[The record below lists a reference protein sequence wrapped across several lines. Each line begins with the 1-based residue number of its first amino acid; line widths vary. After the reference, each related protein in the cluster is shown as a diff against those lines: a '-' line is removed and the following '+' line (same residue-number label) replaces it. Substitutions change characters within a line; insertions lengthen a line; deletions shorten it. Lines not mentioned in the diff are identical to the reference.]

1 MERIVVG
8 VDGSD
13 CAAAA
18 LLWALHESELRGCAL
33 TAVMVWDYL
42 GQHHPD
48 GSTAFEPS
56 YNAQQADEALNRF
69 VVDAVGESDSGRV
82 GTELMFDL
90 AARGMVEAS
99 KTASLLVL
107 GARGL
112 GGFRELLLGSVG
124 QRCLHEAAC
133 PVAIVRTPRAVTV
146 TDHGR
151 VVVGVDG
158 SPASNA
164 ALRWAGQEALYRG
177 AELTVVHAAPSVFLD
192 LPLPDPV
199 RVIDVVN
206 KEANAVLEHA
216 LADLKLPTSV
226 KVHLVQATDSPA
238 KALLQACLEAD
249 LVVVGRAGRG
259 LLRGRLLGSV
269 ATQISHHST
278 VPAVFVSSHDAA

>member
-8 VDGSD
+8 VDGSA

-18 LLWALHESELRGCAL
+18 LRWALCESELRGCAV

-48 GSTAFEPS
+48 GATTFEPS
-56 YNAQQADEALNRF
+56 YDAHAAEEALNHF
-69 VVDAVGESDSGRV
+69 VLIAVGESDAGRV
-82 GTELMFDL
+82 DKEVVFDL
-90 AARGMVEAS
+90 GARGMVEAS

-112 GGFRELLLGSVG
+112 GGFKELLLGSVS

-133 PVAIVRTPRAVTV
+133 PVAIVRAPPSVPATE
-146 TDHGR
+146 HGR
-151 VVVGVDG
+151 IVVGVDG
-158 SPASNA
+158 SPTSNA
-164 ALRWAGQEALYRG
+164 ALGWAGQEALYRG
-177 AELTVVHAAPSVFLD
+177 AELTVVHAAPSVLLD

-206 KEANAVLEHA
+206 KEANAVLEQA
-216 LADLKLPTSV
+216 LLHVKLPTSL
-226 KVHLVQATDSPA
+226 KVHLLQATGSPA
-238 KALLQACLEAD
+238 KALLRACLDAD
-249 LVVVGRAGRG
+249 LVVVGRAGRS
-259 LLRGRLLGSV
+259 LLGGRLLGSV